1 MKRFTLFST
10 VMVLAVAA
18 LAGCGKSGEGLSTT
32 PPEYRLYGEQNI
44 YIEYEY
50 GGGATGT
57 KKQYIGNY
65 GMYERTED
73 DFSVKMGEENR
84 PVKQLVIRQDS
95 IQYMIDLLE
104 KVGRKGASQLEELK
118 PMMVNFNAEQ
128 KKNVNMELMRSMG
141 GTKIGTETVLGKECE
156 VYDVQ
161 GFMKV
166 AMWQGIT
173 MRSEM
178 DMGGLTM
185 TLTAKKIEMNPSLS
199 LDMFTAPKDVKITE
213 VSNSGMPPGHPP
225 VDDSGL
231 PEGHPPVDGGAAPG
245 GEMPAGH
252 PPVDGSAPHGGAMPQ
267 GGSIPHG
274 SGSKTGPVGSKK

>member
-1 MKRFTLFST
+1 MKRFTLVSA
-10 VMVLAVAA
+10 VLLVAVAA
-18 LAGCGKSGEGLSTT
+18 LAGCSKSGEGLSTT
-32 PPEYRLYGEQNI
+32 PPEYRLYGEQNV

-73 DFSVKMGEENR
+73 DFTVKMGEENR
-84 PVKQLVIRQDS
+84 PVKQLVVRQDS
-95 IQYMIDLLE
+95 IQYMVDLLE
-104 KVGRKGASQLEELK
+104 KVGTKSASQIEQLM
-118 PMMVNFNAEQ
+118 PMMAKFTAEQ
-128 KKNVNMELMRSMG
+128 KKNVNMELMRTMG

-166 AMWQGIT
+166 AMWQGLT
-173 MRSEM
+173 LRSEM
-178 DMGGLTM
+178 QMGGLTM
-185 TLTAKKIEMNPSLS
+185 TLTAKKLEMNPTLS
-199 LDMFTAPKDVKITE
+199 LDMFEAPKDVKIKDVRAE
-213 VSNSGMPPGHPP
+213 GSMPAGHPP
-225 VDDSGL
+225 VEGTEGGGM

-252 PPVDGSAPHGGAMPQ
+252 PPVDGSMQQ
-267 GGSIPHG
+267 GGSMQHG
-274 SGSKTGPVGSKK
+274 GGASTGPMGSKK